1 MRDLNTKEEE
11 MKEEVEA
18 AAKAFG
24 LDFFPIKFKICDF
37 NTLNYIISTL
47 GFPHRYPHWRFG
59 MDYTRM
65 QKRLGYG
72 FGRLYELVINNDPA
86 IAYLLEYNNEVQQK
100 TVMAHVYPH
109 SDFFKNN
116 YAFAETNRNML
127 RVMADNDVRIRYY
140 MDKFGEDTVEKFI
153 DACLSLENLIDPY
166 SVRFKRKKDDK
177 VIGVKEDDESVEH
190 PSKFEV
196 KPYMDDF
203 INTEDIIQAQLE
215 DIKKEKEKAKKDPQE
230 PTSDVLS
237 YIIEKSDKL
246 SVWQRKVLSIIREE
260 AYYFW
265 PQRQTKIMNEGWAV
279 YGHSELMAGKMLAT
293 DGGLV
298 EYSKTHSQGAS
309 KDKYSINPYHMGYH
323 LFEYIK
329 ECWDKGKHGPEYERE
344 KDITRRKKWDT
355 NENKGK
361 EKIFEVRSRYTD
373 IEFIREFL
381 TEEFIE
387 EYQYYKWGVDQVDG
401 SPVIVSRDANE
412 IRRELL
418 EEYTNY
424 GEPTIQVIDGNY
436 NNRKEL
442 FLFHKIDFYEL
453 KPYERDKTLENTF
466 KPWQRPVHL
475 LTKIKDKPVIFSH
488 DGQSTKRENL
498 DKHELYDQK

>member
-1 MRDLNTKEEE
+1 MRDLNSKEKA
-11 MKEEVEA
+11 MREEVEA
-18 AAKAFG
+18 AAKEFG
-24 LDFFPIKFKICDF
+24 LDFFPIQFKVCDF
-37 NTLNYIISTL
+37 QTLNYIISTL

-86 IAYLLEYNNEVQQK
+86 VGYLLEYNNEIQQK
-100 TVMAHVYPH
+100 TVMAHVYFH

-116 YAFAETNRNML
+116 YAFSETNRNMV
-127 RVMADNDVRIRYY
+127 RVMADNDIRVKYY
-140 MDKFGEDTVEKFI
+140 MDRFGEDAVERFMDI
-153 DACLSLENLIDPY
+153 CLSLENLIDPY
-166 SVRFKRKKDDK
+166 SVRFKRKGDGK
-177 VIGVKEDDESVEH
+177 VVTVKEDDESAEH
-190 PSKFEV
+190 PAKLKV

-203 INTEDIIQAQLE
+203 INTEEVIQAQLE
-215 DIKKEKEKAKKDPQE
+215 EIKKEKEKKKKDPPE
-230 PTSDVLS
+230 PTSDVLR
-237 YIIEKSDKL
+237 YILENGDKV
-246 SVWQRKVLSIIREE
+246 SVWQKKILSIIREE

-279 YGHSELMAGKMLAT
+279 HGHSELMANKLLAT
-293 DGGLV
+293 DGGAV
-298 EYSKTHSQGAS
+298 EYARTHSHGAS

-323 LFEYIK
+323 LFEHIK

-344 KDITRRKKWDT
+344 KDSMRRKKWNT

-361 EKIFEVRSRYTD
+361 EKIFEIRSRYTD
-373 IEFIREFL
+373 IEFIREFF

-387 EYQYYKWGVDQVDG
+387 EHKYYKWGVDPVDG
-401 SPVIVSRDANE
+401 SPYIVSRDAEE

-424 GEPTIQVIDGNY
+424 GEPIIQVVDGNHG
-436 NNRKEL
+436 NKKEL

-453 KPYERDKTLENTF
+453 KPYERDKTLENFF
-466 KPWQRPVHL
+466 KLWQRPVHL
-475 LTKIKDKPVIFSH
+475 LTKIKDKPVICSYN
-488 DGQSTKRENL
+488 GQNHTKEVL
-498 DKHELYDQK
+498 DKHELYN